1 MRELPANTHALW
13 VYDTQTGTWQKE
25 AAEPVRFFAGTGSDL
40 YFACENGFIHSIRG
54 SGLWYDPAK
63 VIATRL
69 CLQETGFAWSAETG
83 PVSLD
88 MPERQHLTR
97 VNLRYRLKV
106 WARLETDDAWRLLYQ
121 TSAACAEKT
130 VSMPAP
136 PGRSSSFY
144 LKIEG
149 SGACAIMALSES
161 YEAGSDV

>member
-1 MRELPANTHALW
+1 MMDGSELPYLSDIEEHAPPPP
-13 VYDTQTGTWQKE
+13 
-25 AAEPVRFFAGTGSDL
+25 AA
-40 YFACENGFIHSIRG
+40 RG
-54 SGLWYDPAK
+54 LH
-63 VIATRL
+63 R
-69 CLQETGFAWSAETG
+69 
-83 PVSLD
+83 
-88 MPERQHLTR
+88 
-97 VNLRYRLKV
+97 LRYRLESGFLKV

>member
-1 MRELPANTHALW
+1 
-13 VYDTQTGTWQKE
+13 
-25 AAEPVRFFAGTGSDL
+25 
-40 YFACENGFIHSIRG
+40 
-54 SGLWYDPAK
+54 
-63 VIATRL
+63 
-69 CLQETGFAWSAETG
+69 
-83 PVSLD
+83 

-97 VNLRYRLKV
+97 LNLRYRLESGFLKV
-106 WARLETDDAWRLLYQ
+106 WARLEMDDAWRLLYQ

-149 SGACAIMALSES
+149 SGACAVTALSES